1 MTIQKTLA
9 LFELQVRTAKNNS
22 SKNSKQRKSRPFVES
37 FKEKP
42 SIEITDMKRKIYT
55 DAHKLL
61 RS

>member
-9 LFELQVRTAKNNS
+9 LFEHQVRTAKNNS
-22 SKNSKQRKSRPFVES
+22 SKNSKQKKRRPFVEN

-42 SIEITDMKRKIYT
+42 SIKITNMKRKIYS
-55 DAHKLL
+55 DAIKLL